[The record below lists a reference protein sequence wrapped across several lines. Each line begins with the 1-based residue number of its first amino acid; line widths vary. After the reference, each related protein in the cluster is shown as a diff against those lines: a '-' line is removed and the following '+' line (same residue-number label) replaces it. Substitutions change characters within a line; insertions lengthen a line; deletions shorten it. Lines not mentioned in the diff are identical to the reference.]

1 MYQKIPIYLLTTK
14 GSKRKNT
21 ILARLKELKLNFNI
35 IYGLNANII
44 KDQKLL
50 KNIYNSE
57 ESIKNTNRKLNFF
70 DIACSYGHLKIYENI
85 VRNNISTAIVM
96 EDDCFP
102 SKEFYKWVRISKNK
116 IIKYDILQFIAPD
129 GFLFKRNSQCIS
141 KTFRIYKAATKLTT
155 TTCYQINLKTCRYI
169 LKKTNNKVCSTADWP
184 LNFLIDNI
192 SQYLVL
198 PFIACA
204 KSDHIKTSTNQKI
217 QLTRISRSKLKKKI
231 PFYNIFTSIYYMLHL
246 PFLFKKNINYDFYRE
261 EFLFR
266 KIVYLK
272 NFLMRKYINI
282 EELSKNNSFY
292 SKDLNKNL
300 IDSLKYN
307 K

>member
-1 MYQKIPIYLLTTK
+1 MYQKIPIYLLTTRQ
-14 GSKRKNT
+14 SKRKKI

-35 IYGLNANII
+35 IYGLNASIT
-44 KDQKLL
+44 KDQELL

-70 DIACSYGHLKIYENI
+70 DIACSYGHLKIYEKI
-85 VRNNISTAIVM
+85 VRNNIATAIVM

-102 SKEFYKWVRISKNK
+102 SKEFYKWVRISKNQ
-116 IIKYDILQFIAPD
+116 ITKYDILQFIAPD
-129 GFLFKRNSQCIS
+129 GFLFKKNSESIN

-169 LKKTNNKVCSTADWP
+169 LEKTNKKVCSTADWP
-184 LNFLIDNI
+184 LNFLVDNV
-192 SQYLVL
+192 SQYFAL
-198 PFIACA
+198 PFIACV

-231 PFYNIFTSIYYMLHL
+231 PFYNLFVSIYYMSHL
-246 PFLFKKNINYDFYRE
+246 PFLFKKKINYDFYRE

-272 NFLMRKYINI
+272 NCLMRKYIDI
-282 EELSKNNSFY
+282 EELSKNKSFY

-300 IDSLKYN
+300 IDS
-307 K
+307 